1 MKKRKK
7 GEKWKIR
14 TVSVHLTTL
23 ERKGLL
29 SGALYVLLVATP
41 NCDAAINVP
50 PDYVYIIPHFSTF
63 VNRFFKSFS
72 GFFEKLFWL
81 YLTLTAFSPIMH
93 TKCTKCHFI
102 CAISVYIKNISDFGF
117 LCTFSFLIIFSQ
129 KYFHQKIHLL
139 KITKKNAPLH
149 VRHPVSIYFSES
161 TFIL

>member
-72 GFFEKLFWL
+72 GFFEKLF
-81 YLTLTAFSPIMH
+81 LTLFDLNRIFAHNAYKMH
-93 TKCTKCHFI
+93 KMPFYLRNFGL
-102 CAISVYIKNISDFGF
+102 YIKYSRFW
-117 LCTFSFLIIFSQ
+117 IFVHFFFFN
-129 KYFHQKIHLL
+129 YFFTKI
-139 KITKKNAPLH
+139 
-149 VRHPVSIYFSES
+149 F
-161 TFIL
+161 